1 MVLSRQEAQSK
12 RAGEPARAPR
22 LDWLEGIAD
31 PVRLGVVRAL
41 ARTRPA
47 TVAQIAKR
55 CQASVPTVRRHLAAL
70 VALGIVIEE
79 NRASNGSTIGRPA
92 IKYTLPRSVL
102 RSVRQF
108 LALDL

>member
-1 MVLSRQEAQSK
+1 MD
-12 RAGEPARAPR
+12 AGEQSRAPR
-22 LDWLEGIAD
+22 FDWLEGIAD
-31 PVRLGVVRAL
+31 PVRLGVIRAL

-55 CQASVPTVRRHLAAL
+55 CQASVPTVRRHLSAL
-70 VALGIVIEE
+70 VAMGIVIEE
-79 NRASNGSTIGRPA
+79 DGESNGSTVGRPA
-92 IKYTLPRSVL
+92 VKYTLPGAVL